1 MRTTAILNLKGGVGK
16 TTTVIHMANI
26 LHRDYGARVLVV
38 DCDHQHNLTQ
48 FFGADPERG
57 STTDVLLMGWPEG
70 TPTGPIQSTET
81 EGIDILAADGSL
93 MALDLSQL
101 ENNHV
106 KSGCFREMVMAQAV
120 AESYDFILFDC
131 PPAFNA
137 ACAAALIA
145 ADDVVI
151 PIELDAFSIDGMG
164 NIIQQVDNMRRLN
177 SRLRVAGVLPTKW
190 YRDDSILDA
199 ESILRQS
206 SLNVFHR
213 IRYSKRMKAV
223 TFSRE
228 LGNRKTAPMKDY
240 GLFVGQYVKQGGD
253 GNG

>member
-48 FFGADPERG
+48 FFDADPERG

-70 TPTGPIQSTET
+70 TPIGPIQSTET
-81 EGIDILAADGSL
+81 DGIDILAADGSL

-106 KSGCFREMVMAQAV
+106 KGGCVRGRVMAQAL
-120 AESYDFILFDC
+120 AESYDYILFDC

-190 YRDDSILDA
+190 YKDDTIMDA
-199 ESILRQS
+199 ERILRQS
-206 SLNVFHR
+206 SLTVFHR

-228 LGNRKTAPMKDY
+228 LSGKKTAPMKDY
-240 GLFVGQYVKQGGD
+240 GLFVGQYVKGGARE
-253 GNG
+253 